1 MTKIRLSQ
9 DFFYPVKEEK
19 DKERRKDK
27 KRQQQEMANL
37 FGEDPIDPPKPKKD
51 RKREKERSERKL
63 PKKESVKINYVI
75 EIEVLNSHG

>member
-1 MTKIRLSQ
+1 MAKIRLSQ

-37 FGEDPIDPPKPKKD
+37 FGDDPVDLPKAKKD
-51 RKREKERSERKL
+51 RKRENERSERKQ
-63 PKKESVKINYVI
+63 PKKESAKI
-75 EIEVLNSHG
+75 SFGMGWDAG